1 MAYAGNMIMA
11 NTVRN
16 MCNQDQEDQ
25 GWDQGLTEE
34 VVDEGDCTTPNA
46 TLPPPE

>member
-1 MAYAGNMIMA
+1 MIMA
-11 NTVRN
+11 YTVCN

-25 GWDQGLTEE
+25 GWDQDLTEE
-34 VVDEGDCTTPNA
+34 VVDEGDYTTLNA